1 MKYKYYTSSYNKSAH
16 NKIDVTA
23 KYKKFIVVLFSR

>member
-1 MKYKYYTSSYNKSAH
+1 MNNKYYTSSYKKYAH

-23 KYKKFIVVLFSR
+23 KYKTFIVVLFSR